1 MTVRRFSSSA
11 EADRHDAEFWR
22 LIPEAER
29 VLQAWRLSQEIW
41 QLRGDSPDESPTLSI
56 CCARSSPLTFAS

>member
-1 MTVRRFSSSA
+1 MSIRRFSSSA

-29 VLQAWRLSQEIW
+29 VVQVWRLSLEVW
-41 QLRGDSPDESPTLSI
+41 QLRGDSPFDHDRHGFSLVIS
-56 CCARSSPLTFAS
+56 LTRR

>member
-29 VLQAWRLSQEIW
+29 VLQTWRLSLEVW
-41 QLRGDSPDESPTLSI
+41 QLRGGSPDEPRLCRSV
-56 CCARSSPLTFAS
+56 ARVRRR